1 MPRTLKLLLAAAL
14 FAPLCARPAPSQAAP
29 QTPPAQTIADD
40 AVERGK
46 RLYHEG
52 DAEGAIAVLRPAAGR
67 LKKNADAWYYLG
79 LALNRAG
86 RAKDARKAFDKAVK
100 LRPDDAGAHTG
111 LAYTLLLLGKTDDAE
126 REAQQALKL
135 DPKLPD
141 AHYVVGVLLYRGDK
155 YEQAVEE
162 AEAALRLKPDLP
174 AAASLAGEALLNI
187 YVDESERASQQYP
200 LPPGADEAARKS
212 VFAKRDAALE
222 SVRARM
228 REAAYRMEDLAKS
241 QPNVPE
247 SEGWRELAETLKFY
261 GQMKEGSAAPGV
273 FRSSELTTKAIIFS
287 KPEPSYTEQARH
299 HNTRGVVRLSAVLAA
314 DGQVKNILAIKR
326 LPDGLTENAIAAAR
340 QIKFTPATL
349 DGQPVSQLVVL
360 EYNFNIY

>member
-79 LALNRAG
+79 LSLNRAG
-86 RAKDARKAFDKAVK
+86 RAKDARKAFDKAMK

-111 LAYTLLLLGKTDDAE
+111 LAYTLLLLGKPDDAE

-155 YEQAVEE
+155 YEQAIEE
-162 AEAALRLKPDLP
+162 AEAALRLNHDFP
-174 AAASLAGEALLNI
+174 AAASLVGEALLNV
-187 YVDESERASQQYP
+187 YVDESNRAAQQYP
-200 LPPGADEAARKS
+200 LPPAADEAARKP
-212 VFAKRDAALE
+212 VYAKRDAALE
-222 SVRARM
+222 SVKARM
-228 REAAYRMEDLAKS
+228 REAAERLEAFAKS
-241 QPNVPE
+241 KPNAQGAG
-247 SEGWRELAETLKFY
+247 GWRELADTLKVY
-261 GQMKEGSAAPGV
+261 GRARKEGEPTGV
-273 FRSSELTTKAIIFS
+273 YRSSELTTKAIIFS